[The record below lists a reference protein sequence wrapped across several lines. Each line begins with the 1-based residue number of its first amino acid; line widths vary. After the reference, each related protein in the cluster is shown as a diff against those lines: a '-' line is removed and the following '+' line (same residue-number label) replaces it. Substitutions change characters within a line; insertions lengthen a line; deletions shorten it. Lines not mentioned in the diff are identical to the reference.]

1 MIVRKVQRG
10 ARRLIEKTDD
20 IYVCFC
26 QGSSESAKG
35 RVLVIVLEKLVMVF
49 EMLASMSAVNVL

>member
-1 MIVRKVQRG
+1 MIVRKVQGG

-20 IYVCFC
+20 ICFC